1 MSNTGYQVENEL
13 FPLQAVTATTNLQ
26 DFSSNNTNGGTFFL
40 NITAA
45 SGTTPTI
52 DLKLQAKCVKQNI
65 YIDIPGAAFG
75 QKTAAGTDM
84 IVIAPGITVS
94 ANKAVATILPI
105 TMRWVATVGGTTPSF
120 TASLV
125 YVPS

>member
-1 MSNTGYQVENEL
+1 MSSTGTQVENEVS
-13 FPLQAVTATTNLQ
+13 PSQAITATTNLP
-26 DFSSNNTNGGTFFL
+26 DISNNNTNSGTFFL

-45 SGTTPTI
+45 SGTVPML

-84 IVIAPGITVS
+84 LVIAPGVTAS
-94 ANKAVATILPI
+94 ANKAVSTILPL
-105 TMRWVATVGGTTPSF
+105 TMRFVATVAGTTPSF
-120 TASLV
+120 TFSIV